1 MTCLFNPLI
10 KSKEA
15 NSNKLKLKHTQRT
28 KTMKVVQALV
38 ILGVAASS
46 NAANLRG
53 AYLADS
59 NRDDQSFLDW
69 TGTDDDGFLDWTGT
83 VERQTNPD
91 TMVMPGTPSLK
102 SAPFFGETAP
112 APGVLKRQPV
122 AAPTA
127 FYAEGIARQPEGQG
141 RIIARQ
147 PEAAKRRDVKPR
159 LDDEPPLTHIE
170 QEDPEAPSAPTLA
183 YAADE

>member
-1 MTCLFNPLI
+1 
-10 KSKEA
+10 
-15 NSNKLKLKHTQRT
+15 
-28 KTMKVVQALV
+28 MKVVQALV

-59 NRDDQSFLDW
+59 NRD
-69 TGTDDDGFLDWTGT
+69 

-91 TMVMPGTPSLK
+91 TMVMPGNPSLK

-112 APGVLKRQPV
+112 APDVLKRQPV

-141 RIIARQ
+141 RFVGRDNVAYAEGIARQ

-159 LDDEPPLTHIE
+159 LDGEIDYTGRYYGVEGIARQPKAAERRDVKPRLDGEIDHIPTIE
-170 QEDPEAPSAPTLA
+170 QEDPAPPAPTLA
-183 YAADE
+183 YVADE